1 MKEKWPAV
9 AISRRST
16 GARVRR
22 ASARNRARS
31 GGVTR
36 SWPPAQNWIGTVTAA
51 SAPGPRKKSV
61 GGAKRASRWKPRRAR
76 RSSVS
81 PARGVAVAPASARRN
96 VAPRERPAPQ
106 RRASGGQR
114 RARAETGAGRGGRR
128 RRRGGGRAPPKASR
142 AGTGGR
148 QSVEMRGD
156 HPEAPVGEGLEQAR
170 VATGVPAAAGREDEA
185 SARGPGP
192 QDGRVEA
199 AVLLLEPG
207 RHGACRL
214 RIVRG
219 PSWRGGGPGAGAGR
233 PSRRTPT
240 SPASP
245 ARCGCRRRRRPGARR
260 GSRSRPRP
268 GGHRP
273 RPSG

>member
-22 ASARNRARS
+22 ASARSHARS

-61 GGAKRASRWKPRRAR
+61 GGAKRASRWKARRAR

-81 PARGVAVAPASARRN
+81 PARGVAAAPASARRN

-142 AGTGGR
+142 AGTGVASLSKCGR
-148 QSVEMRGD
+148 PPGSPGRRRPGAGPRGD
-156 HPEAPVGEGLEQAR
+156 GCAR
-170 VATGVPAAAGREDEA
+170 RGRPRR
-185 SARGPGP
+185 RGFGSGSGA
-192 QDGRVEA
+192 QDGHVEA

-207 RHGACRL
+207 RHGVCRL

-233 PSRRTPT
+233 LSRRAPTP
-240 SPASP
+240 PASP